1 MKSKFN
7 SYTFYVDSTQ
17 QTINFDS
24 LDEVN
29 EYVCDMTGVSQNQ
42 VVIVDDVIT
51 SGKTVKEVIHAV
63 KDHGGEPIAVTV
75 LIDKSGLS
83 EIEEVPIESL
93 IKVVRL

>member
-42 VVIVDDVIT
+42 VVIVDDVEEKGHSNVSI
-51 SGKTVKEVIHAV
+51 
-63 KDHGGEPIAVTV
+63 KDKFG
-75 LIDKSGLS
+75 DQKR
-83 EIEEVPIESL
+83 
-93 IKVVRL
+93 VVGFVYGSRC

>member
-7 SYTFYVDSTQ
+7 SYTLYVDSTR

-42 VVIVDDVIT
+42 VVIVDDVEEKGHSNVSI
-51 SGKTVKEVIHAV
+51 
-63 KDHGGEPIAVTV
+63 KDKLG
-75 LIDKSGLS
+75 DKMR
-83 EIEEVPIESL
+83 
-93 IKVVRL
+93 VVGFVYGSRW

>member
-7 SYTFYVDSTQ
+7 SYILYVDSTQ

-42 VVIVDDVIT
+42 VVIVDDV
-51 SGKTVKEVIHAV
+51 
-63 KDHGGEPIAVTV
+63 
-75 LIDKSGLS
+75 
-83 EIEEVPIESL
+83 EEKGHSNVS
-93 IKVVRL
+93 IKNKFGDQMRVVGVVYGSRC

>member
-42 VVIVDDVIT
+42 VVI
-51 SGKTVKEVIHAV
+51 
-63 KDHGGEPIAVTV
+63 
-75 LIDKSGLS
+75 IDN
-83 EIEEVPIESL
+83 IEEKGHSNVLVNDKFGDEMR
-93 IKVVRL
+93 VVGFVYGSRW